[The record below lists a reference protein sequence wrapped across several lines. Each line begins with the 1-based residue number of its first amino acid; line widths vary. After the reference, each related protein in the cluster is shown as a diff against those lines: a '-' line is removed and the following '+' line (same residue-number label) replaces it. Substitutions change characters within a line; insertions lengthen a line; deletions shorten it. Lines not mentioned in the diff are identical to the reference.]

1 MWNIDLF
8 CHAPCKSLF
17 CYKSW
22 GWVSMGATGAIVS
35 TKFENWILVPM
46 NCQLASSLKLTTSY
60 VSTHELKFLMQL
72 WKCTWQIKTSWIRL
86 LTIKIISSWK
96 WENSML
102 VVFNVNVLSL
112 SMNETQP
119 FLTIFEYEINV
130 VITNRSLGEN
140 GKEKVL
146 KKNQ

>member
-1 MWNIDLF
+1 
-8 CHAPCKSLF
+8 
-17 CYKSW
+17 
-22 GWVSMGATGAIVS
+22 
-35 TKFENWILVPM
+35 
-46 NCQLASSLKLTTSY
+46 
-60 VSTHELKFLMQL
+60 
-72 WKCTWQIKTSWIRL
+72 
-86 LTIKIISSWK
+86 
-96 WENSML
+96 ML

-146 KKNQ
+146 KKTIILLAQSKFRTTYSTTCDIFYLVKVDKKAIFLNIPTHLFLPT

>member
-1 MWNIDLF
+1 
-8 CHAPCKSLF
+8 
-17 CYKSW
+17 
-22 GWVSMGATGAIVS
+22 
-35 TKFENWILVPM
+35 
-46 NCQLASSLKLTTSY
+46 
-60 VSTHELKFLMQL
+60 
-72 WKCTWQIKTSWIRL
+72 
-86 LTIKIISSWK
+86 
-96 WENSML
+96 ML

-146 KKNQ
+146 KKNNNSFGTKQIPYYLLHYM

>member
-1 MWNIDLF
+1 
-8 CHAPCKSLF
+8 
-17 CYKSW
+17 
-22 GWVSMGATGAIVS
+22 
-35 TKFENWILVPM
+35 
-46 NCQLASSLKLTTSY
+46 
-60 VSTHELKFLMQL
+60 
-72 WKCTWQIKTSWIRL
+72 
-86 LTIKIISSWK
+86 
-96 WENSML
+96 ML

-146 KKNQ
+146 KKTIILLAQSKFRFFIHFLTTYSTTCDIFYLVKVDKKAIFLNIPTHLFLPT

>member
-1 MWNIDLF
+1 
-8 CHAPCKSLF
+8 
-17 CYKSW
+17 
-22 GWVSMGATGAIVS
+22 
-35 TKFENWILVPM
+35 
-46 NCQLASSLKLTTSY
+46 
-60 VSTHELKFLMQL
+60 
-72 WKCTWQIKTSWIRL
+72 
-86 LTIKIISSWK
+86 
-96 WENSML
+96 ML

-146 KKNQ
+146 KKNNNSFVTKQIPFFLFIF

>member
-1 MWNIDLF
+1 
-8 CHAPCKSLF
+8 
-17 CYKSW
+17 
-22 GWVSMGATGAIVS
+22 
-35 TKFENWILVPM
+35 
-46 NCQLASSLKLTTSY
+46 
-60 VSTHELKFLMQL
+60 
-72 WKCTWQIKTSWIRL
+72 
-86 LTIKIISSWK
+86 
-96 WENSML
+96 ML

-146 KKNQ
+146 KKNNNSFGTKQIPFFLFIF